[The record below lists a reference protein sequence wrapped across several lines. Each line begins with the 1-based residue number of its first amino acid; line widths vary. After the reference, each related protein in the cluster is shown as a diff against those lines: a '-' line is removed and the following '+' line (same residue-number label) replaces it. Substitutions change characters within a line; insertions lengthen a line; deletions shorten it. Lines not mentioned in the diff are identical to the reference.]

1 MPQCQFLFSAVFV
14 FQKSCTGN
22 ILGIAWD
29 KLPIPYKHVTKTVPE
44 GDLRGDARWPDP
56 TQARPDPGPRLG
68 GVWAHQ
74 GAPDSASSPI
84 YSWFRENPKD
94 GRENPRKVPSPPS
107 SPKQDSGDRSLYS
120 GTLPERGSA
129 PGAIA
134 IDSTTIFIAV
144 VVSPDE
150 EGVVLPRG

>member
-1 MPQCQFLFSAVFV
+1 MPQCEFLFSAVFV

-22 ILGIAWD
+22 ILGIARD
-29 KLPIPYKHVTKTVPE
+29 KFPVPYNHVTKTVPE
-44 GDLRGDARWPDP
+44 DDLRGPTRWPDP
-56 TQARPDPGPRLG
+56 TLAWLGPGPCLG
-68 GVWAHQ
+68 GVWAHL

-84 YSWFRENPKD
+84 YSLFWENSRYT
-94 GRENPRKVPSPPS
+94 RENPRKVPQPPS
-107 SPKQDSGDRSLYS
+107 SPKQDSGDKSLCS

-129 PGAIA
+129 PGAIS